1 MDLERI
7 YWFCA
12 IFGSAFVVVQFFTSA
27 FLGHGGDDAID
38 LDTDGVGDVVD
49 GDVNGVGDHDA
60 MHHDS
65 GGHMFLKLLSVRTAT
80 AGIAFFGLAGLAC
93 RGSNISEAVQLG
105 IAIGCGFVAIVAVY
119 YLMRALNSFNANGS
133 LRTSAA
139 IGAEGTV
146 YLTIPAM
153 RKGVGK
159 VTIVQQERTVEY
171 DASTESEFD
180 LKPGMPIVVDK
191 VLTPSLLLVSK
202 R

>member
-49 GDVNGVGDHDA
+49 GDVNGVGDHDS

-93 RGSNISEAVQLG
+93 RGSNISEAAQLG

>member
-93 RGSNISEAVQLG
+93 RGSNISEAAQLG

>member
-93 RGSNISEAVQLG
+93 RGSNISEAAQLG
-105 IAIGCGFVAIVAVY
+105 IAIACGFVAIVADY
-119 YLMRALNSFNANGS
+119 YIMRALNSFNANGS